1 MKRFILDA
9 NILFSALISGKQLF
23 LQLFEINQFYAP
35 DFVFIEIDKYKT
47 VILKKSKLE
56 KSEFQEFITKLFQH
70 ITVIPSLYINEK
82 SKNLAI
88 ELCQDIDLKDVV
100 YIALSIEMQIP
111 LITRDLPLFNGLKQK
126 GFDNIILLD
135 ELINRYK

>member
-47 VILKKSKLE
+47 IILKKSKLE

-70 ITVIPSLYINEK
+70 ITVIPSLHINV
-82 SKNLAI
+82 I
-88 ELCQDIDLKDVV
+88 CH
-100 YIALSIEMQIP
+100 
-111 LITRDLPLFNGLKQK
+111 
-126 GFDNIILLD
+126 
-135 ELINRYK
+135 